1 MRAAYNGQGRTHR
14 RRAKQG
20 EAGAASC
27 VVSPKFPST
36 MSSPDGGAGRW
47 GLWEVTG
54 SRGGAP
60 WMGSVSL
67 FLTDPREPPALPPW
81 RTQRD
86 GAMHGPGSSCHQT
99 WPCHTS
105 TLDGARNPCCFWGA
119 GEGGCTP
126 SWGRRPGGQ
135 GEVHRVLCFILR
147 PNARHGTE
155 SLGLCVQKEEL
166 VRQAQTGHMKLLS
179 EINKDNGSDKRPGR
193 PGPPGRAAP
202 PRGPSVTSSR
212 QSITPQPS
220 TRGGRGVMGCSR
232 SP

>member
-1 MRAAYNGQGRTHR
+1 
-14 RRAKQG
+14 
-20 EAGAASC
+20 
-27 VVSPKFPST
+27 
-36 MSSPDGGAGRW
+36 
-47 GLWEVTG
+47 
-54 SRGGAP
+54 
-60 WMGSVSL
+60 MGSHAQIPGDTLSGKDTIPL
-67 FLTDPREPPALPPW
+67 SSMEPDHIPIWRLGSMEWPPE
-81 RTQRD
+81 
-86 GAMHGPGSSCHQT
+86 GAVYGPGSSCHQT